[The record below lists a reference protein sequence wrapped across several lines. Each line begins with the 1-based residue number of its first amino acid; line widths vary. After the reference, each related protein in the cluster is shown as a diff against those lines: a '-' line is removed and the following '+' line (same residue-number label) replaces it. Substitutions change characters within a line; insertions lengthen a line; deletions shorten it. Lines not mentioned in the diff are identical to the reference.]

1 MVVVLSLADTAVTLK
16 GLGRI
21 VKLLQERN
29 FTQSKDQLF
38 RCLSGDLN
46 IYLCR

>member
-21 VKLLQERN
+21 VTLLQARK
-29 FTQSKDQLF
+29 FYAVQ
-38 RCLSGDLN
+38 RPV
-46 IYLCR
+46 I